1 MWHDDPLLV
10 DMLVAARHARDHVSA
25 LSPDQFMASKLHQD
39 AVIRELE
46 VLGEAA
52 RRVSEQARAGS
63 PEIPWSQI
71 VGLRNRLIHEYFRVR
86 LGLVWEVVTTELPPL
101 IERLE
106 EIVPSEGN
114 EA

>member
-1 MWHDDPLLV
+1 MWRDDPLLL
-10 DMLVAARHARDHVSA
+10 DMLMAASHARDHVSG
-25 LSPDQFMASKLHQD
+25 LSRDQFMASKLHQD

-52 RRVSEQARAGS
+52 RRVSDEVRAEC
-63 PEIPWSQI
+63 PEIPWPQI

-101 IERLE
+101 IEQLRK
-106 EIVPSEGN
+106 IVPPRGEQR
-114 EA
+114 